1 MKRLLQKYY
10 KCYEKLNK
18 RDADVPGF
26 LADLV
31 QKK

>member
-10 KCYEKLNK
+10 KCYKKLNK
-18 RDADVPGF
+18 RDADAVRSPV
-26 LADLV
+26 DRV